1 MSIFRVEVV
10 MPRTVLFWPRWA
22 LLANL
27 SSSDSDGMKV
37 KPRKHKLWT
46 KNSRG
51 DTHWLITQCLQTNK
65 PLLGPVQ
72 GGNQESCTSPHSS
85 DHPLFRCPREE
96 EWDVL
101 WMLQRTVSRCDVHYH
116 HASTHP
122 LLWLELT
129 HSLCSH
135 IRLSTA
141 CISFASWFR
150 GEDFFR

>member
-1 MSIFRVEVV
+1 MPIFLVEVM
-10 MPRTVLFWPRWA
+10 MPRTVLFCPRWA
-22 LLANL
+22 LLAKIG
-27 SSSDSDGMKV
+27 SSDSEGTKV
-37 KPRKHKLWT
+37 NPRKYRTWT

-51 DTHWLITQCLQTNK
+51 DIHWLINHHFLV
-65 PLLGPVQ
+65 LSR
-72 GGNQESCTSPHSS
+72 GGNQESCTSSFSS

-101 WMLQRTVSRCDVHYH
+101 WMLQRTIPRCDVHHH
-116 HASTHP
+116 HAPTHP

-129 HSLCSH
+129 HSLCSY
-135 IRLSTA
+135 IWFSTA